1 MPRKSKSKEPVQG
14 AETTATTAVM
24 EPPPGTSVDVQIDTP
39 VEPVMVAGPAPSE
52 PAPSFVERL
61 SERSG
66 RALVPDPFLLALDNA
81 AGVRLYENRQARV
94 MAIQFDEKPSQPVI
108 DLIKEAEFRWNP
120 KDRVWTKP
128 VRGDLAMA
136 TRIDA
141 ERVYQEAR
149 KMIRQ
154 DKGVDAEQGIP
165 F

>member
-1 MPRKSKSKEPVQG
+1 MPRKRKSDQPTQE
-14 AETTATTAVM
+14 AETAATTAVM
-24 EPPPGTSVDVQIDTP
+24 EVQPDTSVDAQTATP
-39 VEPVMVAGPAPSE
+39 VEPVTVAEQAPSE
-52 PAPSFVERL
+52 PVPTFVERL

-66 RALVPDPFLLALDNA
+66 RALTPDPFLLALDNA

-108 DLIKEAEFRWNP
+108 DLIKEADFRWNP

-128 VRGDLAMA
+128 VRGDTAMS

-141 ERVYQEAR
+141 ERLYQEVR

-154 DKGVDAEQGIP
+154 DKGVDAEQDIP